1 MYASQYFG
9 TGETAVYKTGQPL
22 CPSSLCAVGKSGRK
36 QTIIVREELC
46 EGQQEGMQSGYVGS
60 LYAFN
65 FHFVVIF
72 DLEIKRKIVARTVK
86 DFPYYLPSFPY

>member
-1 MYASQYFG
+1 MKDSKRGA
-9 TGETAVYKTGQPL
+9 K
-22 CPSSLCAVGKSGRK
+22 R
-36 QTIIVREELC
+36 
-46 EGQQEGMQSGYVGS
+46 YVGS